1 MLWQFLTNSLTDDA
15 PFTSIYCLFK
25 YIFSTSIF
33 VSNMSISTVAQ
44 GKRKATY
51 VVLPIIS
58 GFIHLCL
65 CRSNAETRDRALA
78 TRNRVIEV
86 LAGTANGCLSELG
99 YYPGMPQRMAEME
112 QQNRQWQTENVKLF
126 EDNRRLVEVIRSQNE
141 RLDWSRLP
149 DANRI
154 AKITELQEENR
165 FLKSQRDELLKLV
178 ATSGGTPTRQ
188 PSYEQ
193 LYAEY
198 CKLAEAHRGVLNEVN
213 RLKQKISA
221 QSQQNA
227 SAGQMSLSKPN
238 SRNQTPRIQ
247 TPRIPSNAPSMH
259 QPHSQMQPP
268 SHNILTSTSA
278 QGTNVQLY
286 QQHPLQLPQTQR
298 AFYQQ
303 KPQKTPGSSISSA
316 SQVSGKETGA

>member
-1 MLWQFLTNSLTDDA
+1 MFGKCVAISRRGRRAVYVYLHTL
-15 PFTSIYCLFK
+15 PE

-58 GFIHLCL
+58 GLIHPCL
-65 CRSNAETRDRALA
+65 CRSNAETKDRALA

-112 QQNRQWQTENVKLF
+112 QHNRQWQTENVKLF

-154 AKITELQEENR
+154 AKIIELQEENR
-165 FLKSQRDELLKLV
+165 FLKSQRDELLKLA
-178 ATSGGTPTRQ
+178 ATPGGAQTRQ

-198 CKLAEAHRGVLNEVN
+198 CKLAEAHRGVLSEVN
-213 RLKQKISA
+213 RLKQKNSA

-227 SAGQMSLSKPN
+227 SAGQRSQSKPN
-238 SRNQTPRIQ
+238 SRNQTPRI
-247 TPRIPSNAPSMH
+247 PSHAPSMH
-259 QPHSQMQPP
+259 QLHSQMQPP
-268 SHNILTSTSA
+268 PHNIPNLTSV
-278 QGTNVQLY
+278 QGANVQVH
-286 QQHPLQLPQTQR
+286 QQHPVQLTQTQR
-298 AFYQQ
+298 AYYQQ
-303 KPQKTPGSSISSA
+303 KPQKTPRSSISSA
-316 SQVSGKETGA
+316 SQVSGKETGV